1 MLGSHQCNCVRHKR
15 IERKSL
21 YCNNLSGEDA
31 EVTGLHFQAWRAEWL
46 DFVLG
51 VNKCLRID

>member
-31 EVTGLHFQAWRAEWL
+31 EGLHFQAWRAEWL